1 MNYENKNLSLS
12 LIVVFSLI
20 AIKGCNPVVNTDTQD
35 DQWFAEYQ
43 STLRQVLS
51 QATHTNK
58 SMDISEMS
66 QLGGNIRQAYTDVL
80 DEYAD
85 MTAFENG
92 YQQVERRNIS
102 IRGKEADD
110 HPGSAIEVI
119 IRDAETPEEALEL
132 LDELLSGNEIDDE
145 ERLATINT
153 REFLAFLI
161 DNSDLID
168 QLRVS
173 EVRAKGVGYVT
184 NEPRCYQETQ
194 VPDEATGTMLVTR
207 VEVDCDDIGTN
218 GGGGTDWKCFM
229 GTIGGTAS
237 GAFIGCGVGAGI
249 AAIPSMGIAAPAGCA
264 MGTVFGGLAAFFTS
278 YATFCF

>member
-1 MNYENKNLSLS
+1 MKTKLYLS

-20 AIKGCNPVVNTDTQD
+20 AIKGCNPVANTDTQD

-66 QLGGNIRQAYTDVL
+66 QLGDNIRQAYTDVL

-92 YQQVERRNIS
+92 YHQVERRNIS
-102 IRGKEADD
+102 MRGKEAGT

-168 QLRVS
+168 QLRIS

-184 NEPRCYQETQ
+184 EEQTCSVEQLQYDEETNS
-194 VPDEATGTMLVTR
+194 VVVIIVVTTECDGIDEGGGWWNDWGKCAAGVTGGTFTGAGTM
-207 VEVDCDDIGTN
+207 CGI
-218 GGGGTDWKCFM
+218 
-229 GTIGGTAS
+229 IGGL
-237 GAFIGCGVGAGI
+237 GVLGGPWGI
-249 AAIPSMGIAAPAGCA
+249 AAGCVAGIVIG
-264 MGTVFGGLAAFFTS
+264 GVGGGLTGAAI
-278 YATFCF
+278 FC